1 MLNAVTRGAVFVFA
15 LSLVVGAAYAAPI
28 TGELNIAGDVA
39 VGATSID
46 WLPIG
51 GGTGTF
57 AVTASSTGTFS
68 GLAGTTGTS
77 KDLDVSIQPVGV
89 PFSLPNFLLLPS
101 GISIELTMI
110 DFGVFGSADCGGA
123 PAAGQTCTPSFPP
136 PKSPFNLINTGVGS
150 FASFTVHGI
159 ATSTDLSVP
168 PSNVLGI
175 YTTQFAGRT
184 YQNLLSM
191 IARGGKVSASYSA
204 NFVVEQQIPE
214 PSTMYLGLG
223 GFAMAA
229 AGVLRRR
236 LLHGRPRHSAL

>member
-1 MLNAVTRGAVFVFA
+1 MSKAVTRGAVFVIA

-28 TGELNIAGDVA
+28 TGELDITGDVA
-39 VGATSID
+39 VGATTID

-77 KDLDVSIQPVGV
+77 KDLDVSTQPVGL

-101 GISIELTMI
+101 GITIELTMI
-110 DFGVFGSADCGGA
+110 DFGVFGSADCAAA
-123 PAAGQTCTPSFPP
+123 PAPGQNCTPLFPP
-136 PKSPFNLINTGVGS
+136 PKSPFNLTNTAVGAT
-150 FASFTVHGI
+150 ASFTIHGV
-159 ATSTDLSVP
+159 ATSADVSVP

-175 YTTQFAGRT
+175 YTTQFVGRS
-184 YQNLLSM
+184 YQTMLST
-191 IARGGKVSASYSA
+191 IARGGKVRASYSA
-204 NFVVEQQIPE
+204 NLIAEQQIPE

-223 GFAMAA
+223 GFAMAV

-236 LLHGRPRHSAL
+236 LFHGRPRHSAL